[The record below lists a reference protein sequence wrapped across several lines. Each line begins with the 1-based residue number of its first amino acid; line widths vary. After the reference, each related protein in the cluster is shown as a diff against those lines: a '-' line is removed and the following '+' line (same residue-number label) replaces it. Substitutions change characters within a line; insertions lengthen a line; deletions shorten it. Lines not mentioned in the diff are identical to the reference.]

1 MKKIEGKRCLSI
13 LLVLVMVL
21 GLLPTRLFTITAR
34 AADDV
39 SYDSEASHFGFEL
52 KAGADKA
59 SGTDDDY
66 LSVSRYT
73 GSATAVEIPNTVTVS
88 TLVSMGVLS
97 SEQAAAYSV
106 TELPVKEVGARFSS
120 YSTSGITHIRL
131 NASIEVIGYMAF
143 AYMDALVDVDLSSD
157 SKLTTINQYAFRD
170 DGELTRVGMT
180 ESSTKTDKLPATL
193 NSIGSYAGDRPAGL
207 HLHRVGHR
215 QRQTAGYPDE
225 YGLECVQV
233 LPEPDLP
240 DLPGGH
246 NIFRPLQPG
255 RLHLPD

>member
-1 MKKIEGKRCLSI
+1 MKNKRGKRCLGI
-13 LLVLVMVL
+13 LLTLALVLSL
-21 GLLPTRLFTITAR
+21 LPTGLLPTGQLVQTAW

-39 SYDSEASHFGFEL
+39 TYDSEASHFGFEL

-97 SEQAAAYSV
+97 SEQVAAYSV

-131 NASIEVIGYMAF
+131 NASIEVIGYIAF
-143 AYMDALVDVDLSSD
+143 AYMDALVAHAAEYS
-157 SKLTTINQYAFRD
+157 AA
-170 DGELTRVGMT
+170 DGQ
-180 ESSTKTDKLPATL
+180 
-193 NSIGSYAGDRPAGL
+193 GD
-207 HLHRVGHR
+207 
-215 QRQTAGYPDE
+215 E
-225 YGLECVQV
+225 
-233 LPEPDLP
+233 
-240 DLPGGH
+240 
-246 NIFRPLQPG
+246 
-255 RLHLPD
+255 